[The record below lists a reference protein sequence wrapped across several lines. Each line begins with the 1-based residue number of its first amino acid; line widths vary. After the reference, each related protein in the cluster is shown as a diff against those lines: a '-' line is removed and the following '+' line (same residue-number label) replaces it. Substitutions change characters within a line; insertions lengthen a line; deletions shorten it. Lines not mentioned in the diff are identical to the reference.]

1 MNYNTK
7 NTNSQGSSN
16 FLKVAVVILGI
27 ALLGLGGYTYKNYK
41 ELNAQ
46 KNQLID
52 QKEQLINQLDELKI
66 DYEQKMK
73 ENGELTEEMQ
83 EAKKRIDA
91 LIEEVKKQKNV
102 TASVI
107 RKYKREI
114 AKLKKQRDELYRVAD
129 SLRMANQQLT
139 LEKDSLNADLEKQR
153 EFTDTLLTKNEQL
166 SKVLNRAK
174 VLYPTNISATGVKI
188 KSSGKIVETTRK
200 RRTEQVRVCFT
211 IPKNDILDPGKQI
224 FFVRVVNPNG
234 EVIGTLDEIDVDGNM
249 VKVSAAEEVIYE
261 NKTLKVCSFVK
272 PADKE
277 KSIVN
282 GDYLIEIYHNGV
294 KVGTTHLV
302 LK

>member
-1 MNYNTK
+1 MNYNTT
-7 NTNSQGSSN
+7 NTNPQGSSN

-46 KNQLID
+46 KNQLVD

-73 ENGELTEEMQ
+73 ENGELTDEME

-91 LIEEVKKQKNV
+91 LIAEVKKQKNV
-102 TASVI
+102 TNSVV
-107 RKYKREI
+107 RKYRREI

-129 SLRMANQQLT
+129 SLRLANQQLT
-139 LEKDSLNADLEKQR
+139 LEKDSLSTNLEKQR

-166 SKVLNRAK
+166 SKVVNRAK

-188 KSSGKIVETTRK
+188 KSSGKVVETTRK
-200 RRTEQVRVCFT
+200 WRTKQIRVCFT
-211 IPKNDILDPGKQI
+211 IPKNEILDAGKQV

-234 EVIGTLDEIDVDGNM
+234 EVIGALNEIEVDGNLI
-249 VKVSAAEEVIYE
+249 KVSSAEEVIYE
-261 NKTLKVCSFVK
+261 NKALKVCSFVK
-272 PADKE
+272 PADLDKD
-277 KSIVN
+277 IVK
-282 GDYLIEIYHNGV
+282 GDYLIEVYHNGV
-294 KVGTTHLV
+294 KVGTTHLG